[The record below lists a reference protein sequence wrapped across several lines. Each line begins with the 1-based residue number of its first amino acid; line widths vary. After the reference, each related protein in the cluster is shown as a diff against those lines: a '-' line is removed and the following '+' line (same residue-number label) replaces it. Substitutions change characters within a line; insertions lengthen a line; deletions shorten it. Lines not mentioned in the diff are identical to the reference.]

1 MADLTKFP
9 DPHHRIA
16 VERQLGPL
24 RLQVD
29 LALQAPWTLLF
40 GPSGSGKSSILR
52 AACGLLG
59 QQGVRFSRYS
69 AASEE
74 REETVFLAPERS
86 VPAHLLG
93 LGYAPQGGAL
103 FPHLSVRENIAFPL
117 TVRGEPATV
126 AAIDALLAMFEIEH
140 LRTRRPA
147 MLSGGERQRVNL
159 ARAFAVPN
167 PQLLLLDEP
176 FNGMGRELRNR
187 LLARTVAWT
196 AEHKVPVLSV
206 SHDVDEALLADAD
219 VCVIEDGKIIRRGS
233 ATLALAAERKAL
245 LEALQS

>member
-1 MADLTKFP
+1 M
-9 DPHHRIA
+9 
-16 VERQLGPL
+16 
-24 RLQVD
+24 
-29 LALQAPWTLLF
+29 
-40 GPSGSGKSSILR
+40 
-52 AACGLLG
+52 
-59 QQGVRFSRYS
+59 
-69 AASEE
+69 
-74 REETVFLAPERS
+74 
-86 VPAHLLG
+86 
-93 LGYAPQGGAL
+93 

-126 AAIDALLAMFEIEH
+126 AAIDVLLAMFEIEH

-187 LLARTVAWT
+187 LLARTVAWS

-206 SHDVDEALLADAD
+206 SHDLEEALLADAD
-219 VCVIEDGKIIRRGS
+219 VCVIENGKDHPPGTRYAGAGGGTQRTADKPCKAEWQRR
-233 ATLALAAERKAL
+233 LR
-245 LEALQS
+245 